1 MDWAKRAQ
9 VTRLSYAEL
18 KRWKAK
24 DAPYAV
30 VLVHKTLDGTSRWL
44 AIHNPGGREEIIS
57 RHRIRRRA
65 EESCIDHA
73 KRTRSTRESA

>member
-1 MDWAKRAQ
+1 MIEWTKRAS

-18 KRWKAK
+18 KRYKAK

-44 AIHNPGGREEIIS
+44 AGAL
-57 RHRIRRRA
+57 RRA
-65 EESCIDHA
+65 V
-73 KRTRSTRESA
+73 RNW